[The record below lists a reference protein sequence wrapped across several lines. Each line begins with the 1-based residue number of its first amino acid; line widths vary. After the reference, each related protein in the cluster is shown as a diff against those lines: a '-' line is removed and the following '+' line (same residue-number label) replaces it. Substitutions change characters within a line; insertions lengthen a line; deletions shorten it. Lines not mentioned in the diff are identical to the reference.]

1 MVMGERAER
10 QRVFDQANRLTDE
23 IYEEMP
29 WSRPGRESPGMGPH
43 RRQMT
48 AKTIH
53 ERFVFKHIPEWR
65 ILEGPKPPTDVAA
78 AFEDVFGKDRI
89 FEVGSKRLH
98 MALWFHP
105 LLKRWTIVERTK
117 IPGKGGDGFFD
128 VKFWADENPPHD
140 DYVPQDYRGT
150 RMEYLA
156 GRVGEYCA
164 PTKQDFIDFER
175 FDKLKY
181 GPEVVAALHEKLDAE
196 QQHEKDRVMDDW
208 EYDFVDYYANS
219 VIDIVNGGHMR
230 VVATVPHKENRER
243 YDIVDHPGGFRVR
256 TRKKAAE
263 PEQEIRDSHDLTRP
277 LVKGR
282 EIMAKAGEI
291 FKELRD
297 QGVMKDEAR
306 RDAITG
312 AEQWA
317 EAEGLRR
324 RSAPAEIIETSGMP
338 TPSKSSTKQG
348 ATEKQS
354 IG

>member
-1 MVMGERAER
+1 MVMGERADR
-10 QRVFDQANRLTDE
+10 QRVFDAAKRAADE
-23 IYEEMP
+23 IYEELP

-43 RRQMT
+43 RRRMT
-48 AKTIH
+48 VRDTL
-53 ERFVFKHIPEWR
+53 ERFVFQHIPEWR
-65 ILEGPKPPTDVAA
+65 ILEGPKPPSDIAA

-89 FEVGSKRLH
+89 YEVGSRTRLH

-117 IPGKGGDGFFD
+117 VPGNGGDGFFN
-128 VKFWADENPPHD
+128 VKFWADENPLSD

-156 GRVGEYCA
+156 GRVGDYAA

-181 GPEVVAALHEKLDAE
+181 GPDQVEALHAKLDAE
-196 QQHEKDRVMDDW
+196 EQAKKDAPIDDW

-219 VIDIVNGGHMR
+219 VIDMVNGGHMR
-230 VVATVPHKENRER
+230 VTATVPYKENRER

-256 TRKKAAE
+256 TKRKAE
-263 PEQEIRDSHDLTRP
+263 DAVPEAPDHSMTRP
-277 LVKGR
+277 IVKGM
-282 EIMAKAGEI
+282 EIMAKAQEI

-297 QGVMKDEAR
+297 QGVMMDEAR

-312 AEQWA
+312 AEHWA
-317 EAEGLRR
+317 EQEGLRR
-324 RSAPAEIIETSGMP
+324 MQAPAAEHESSGM
-338 TPSKSSTKQG
+338 TSSKGSNRQG

-354 IG
+354 AG